1 MQIKVDSEI
10 GTNNEVVTVECT
22 NLVPP
27 PFINPPKNFDQLGGV
42 EEPSLT
48 RDLPIPTK
56 EMSQDKKP
64 KKVSQLK
71 GSHKEPEPIKEEDI
85 GQIKKEVALV
95 KKYNKELSIFRK
107 QKIEQAEHKVLKKL
121 PSIIDK
127 VIEQALKGD
136 LQASKLLLDRVI
148 PVKKALD
155 EGGVQVS
162 KGGVINITVNA
173 ANENSPKTLLIN
185 NPVDSAEDAE
195 YEELEQE

>member
-10 GTNNEVVTVECT
+10 GTVECT

-173 ANENSPKTLLIN
+173 ANENNPKTLLIN
-185 NPVDSAEDAE
+185 SPIEDVD
-195 YEELEQE
+195 YEEIQDE

>member
-1 MQIKVDSEI
+1 MHIKVDSEV
-10 GTNNEVVTVECT
+10 GTVECT

-27 PFINPPKNFDQLGGV
+27 PFINPPRGLNQLGGV

-48 RDLPIPTK
+48 SNQKVTTSK
-56 EMSQDKKP
+56 VP
-64 KKVSQLK
+64 KKEPKQK
-71 GSHKEPEPIKEEDI
+71 KELTSSEEEV

-173 ANENSPKTLLIN
+173 ANENNPKTLLIN
-185 NPVDSAEDAE
+185 SPIEDVD
-195 YEELEQE
+195 YEEIQDE

>member
-1 MQIKVDSEI
+1 MQIKVDSEV
-10 GTNNEVVTVECT
+10 GTVECT

-27 PFINPPKNFDQLGGV
+27 PFINPPRGLNQLGGV
-42 EEPSLT
+42 EEPSL
-48 RDLPIPTK
+48 K
-56 EMSQDKKP
+56 Q
-64 KKVSQLK
+64 
-71 GSHKEPEPIKEEDI
+71 GSHKEPKAKKPKEVSQLEEGSNKEPDL

-185 NPVDSAEDAE
+185 SPVEDAD
-195 YEELEQE
+195 YEELNEEEEDNGST

>member
-1 MQIKVDSEI
+1 MHIKVDSEV
-10 GTNNEVVTVECT
+10 GTVECT

-27 PFINPPKNFDQLGGV
+27 PFINPPRGLNQLGGV

-48 RDLPIPTK
+48 KGSQK
-56 EMSQDKKP
+56 EPKTKKP
-64 KKVSQLK
+64 KEVSQLN
-71 GSHKEPEPIKEEDI
+71 GSSQEPLKEEV

-173 ANENSPKTLLIN
+173 ANENNPKTLLIN
-185 NPVDSAEDAE
+185 SPIEDVD
-195 YEELEQE
+195 YEEIQDE